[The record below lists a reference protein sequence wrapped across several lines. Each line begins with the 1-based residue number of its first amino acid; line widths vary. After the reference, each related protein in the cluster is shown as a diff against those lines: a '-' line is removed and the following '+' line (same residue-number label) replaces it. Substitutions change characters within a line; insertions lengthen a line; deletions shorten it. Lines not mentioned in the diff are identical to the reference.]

1 MPTYRDEIVV
11 LRTQR
16 LGEADRIITSL
27 GKKHG
32 KIRAVAKGV
41 RKTGSRFGARLEPF
55 MVADVQF
62 YEGKNLDTIQQAETL
77 GSFGPAISADY
88 ELYTA
93 AHVMAETADKLTDS
107 DASPAQY
114 TLLVGGLR
122 ALSAKAQPADL
133 ILDSYLL
140 RALSIAGWEPT
151 FSNCAVTGEPG
162 PHTVFIVQAGGVVS
176 DSVAPPGAPRLRPD
190 TVQLL
195 IALHQGNWALTAGAS
210 PEARHEARGIVAAYV
225 QYHLERAVKSFKH
238 VERSAL

>member
-1 MPTYRDEIVV
+1 MPTYRDDVVV

-16 LGEADRIITSL
+16 LGEADRIITVLS
-27 GKKHG
+27 KTRG

-62 YEGKNLDTIQQAETL
+62 YEGRTLDTIQQAETT

-93 AHVMAETADKLTDS
+93 AHVMVEIADKLTDS
-107 DASPAQY
+107 DASPAHF

-122 ALSAKAQPADL
+122 ALSTKAHAADL
-133 ILDSYLL
+133 VVDSYLL

-151 FSNCAVTGEPG
+151 FTDCAVTGEPG
-162 PHTVFIVQAGGVVS
+162 PHTVFIIQAGGVVA
-176 DSVAPPGAPRLRPD
+176 DAVAPPGAPRLRPD
-190 TVQLL
+190 T
-195 IALHQGNWALTAGAS
+195 IALLGALRAGDWATAESAGI
-210 PEARHEARGIVAAYV
+210 EARHEARGIVAAYV
-225 QYHLERAVKSFKH
+225 QYHLERGVSSFQH
-238 VERSAL
+238 VDRGLK